1 MGYISLVNYKYDNG
15 PHQLQGG
22 PNHTD
27 DNLLLTQK
35 YLVVS
40 SGYIDSLGNQVSWYG
55 VNDVGNDYGRPVIGP
70 PNSGAY
76 VVDTWRAVP
85 VPVSGFWSDY
95 NYTYYSPSGELSIYN
110 GFRGYTVQTIANA
123 KVLTSYNPQYGF
135 RNTGAYTYYGGDAP
149 ATQGYDP
156 YNTPEGNTS
165 TEGTTGGGVSHPRSM
180 GTLLTTTSPSGAAT
194 GSRIFWEYNPPVY
207 CQTFTESKYTNIPGF
222 MGAPTRYMYRGKS
235 SRYAFNLGSVYGV
248 GGEGIRALPHRF
260 SPSVNSSN
268 QKSI

>member
-1 MGYISLVNYKYDNG
+1 VGYISLVNYKYDNG

>member
-149 ATQGYDP
+149 ATQEYDP